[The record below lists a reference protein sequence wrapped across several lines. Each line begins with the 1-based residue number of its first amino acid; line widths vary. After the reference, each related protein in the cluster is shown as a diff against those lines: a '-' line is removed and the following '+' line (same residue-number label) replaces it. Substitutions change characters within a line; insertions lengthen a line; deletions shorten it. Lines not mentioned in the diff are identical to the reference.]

1 MRDLVVGQAI
11 GSTKGGSCSG
21 LFPRLSGYDLEA
33 ARQFGLDSDSSF
45 FPNPPP
51 AKIRRGS
58 LSNQS
63 AISSIFY
70 DPKSQPLDIEFKSS
84 GVPNDEYQRLLKAA
98 SKGAYLNPQIKPK
111 YRTRKIL

>member
-1 MRDLVVGQAI
+1 LWAKRLVLP
-11 GSTKGGSCSG
+11 KGVPVRASSQ
-21 LFPRLSGYDLEA
+21 GYLDTTWKA

-51 AKIRRGS
+51 AKIRRGP

-63 AISSIFY
+63 AISSVFY
-70 DPKSQPLDIEFKSS
+70 DPKSQTLEIEFKSS

-98 SKGAYLNPQIKPK
+98 SKGAYLNSQIKPK